1 METWVLFVLVFL
13 GLVAIDFCWTVYIDK
28 VAKQQAVPAG
38 VWSAMITLLSAV
50 VVVAYTTNPILIIA
64 AVLGAF
70 VGTVLA
76 VKWTK
81 YKSTAAGVATDLV
94 S

>member
-1 METWVLFVLVFL
+1 MSVGVLFALVFL

-38 VWSAMITLLSAV
+38 AWSAMITLLSAV
-50 VVVAYTTNPILIIA
+50 VVVAYTTNPILIVA

-76 VKWTK
+76 VNMNKR
-81 YKSTAAGVATDLV
+81 KSTAAGVATDLV